1 MSLWFLLWF
10 VLAFILLGATFW
22 STIILVQQKKAWKEY
37 AKRKSLTF
45 VENGFFDSATVEG
58 IVDGY
63 GVSLFNA
70 LQQNP
75 DARKNKQITVLQI
88 NANTSFVDGIACGTK
103 EMFPFL
109 QSLDAL
115 TPHDVKEAG
124 WNKQHDI
131 RTRNKSAVDQFLT
144 AERVKVLSNIL
155 SMPNTDVIVLL
166 DSNEGMFRF
175 ETPNPLKDI
184 QQIESIVTKL
194 LGRVKKLEPKEGES
208 FDVVASPAAV
218 IEEVEVKKDKKE
230 EDKE

>member
-37 AKRKSLTF
+37 AKLKSLTF
-45 VENGFFDSATVEG
+45 VENGFFESATVEG

-63 GVSLFNA
+63 GVSIFNA

-88 NANTSFVDGIACGTK
+88 NANTTFVDGIACGTK

-115 TPHDVKEAG
+115 TPHDVKQSG
-124 WNKQHDI
+124 WNKKHDI
-131 RTRNKSAVDQFLT
+131 RTRNKSAVDQYLT
-144 AERVKVLSNIL
+144 EERVKILNNIL

-166 DSNEGMFRF
+166 DGNEGMFRF

-184 QQIESIVTKL
+184 SQIETIIKKL
-194 LGRVKKLEPKEGES
+194 LTRIKKLEPKDGER
-208 FDVVASPAAV
+208 FDIVSSSAKVAIDVDA
-218 IEEVEVKKDKKE
+218 EKNKE
-230 EDKE
+230 DEN